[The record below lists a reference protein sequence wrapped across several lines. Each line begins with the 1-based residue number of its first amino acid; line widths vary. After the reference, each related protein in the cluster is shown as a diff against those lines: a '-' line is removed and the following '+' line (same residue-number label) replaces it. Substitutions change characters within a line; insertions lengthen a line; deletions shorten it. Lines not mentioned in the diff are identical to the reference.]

1 MLKLKTYTENT
12 TDTIFKYKRG
22 YQYCTS
28 FTLYDKTG
36 EYSSINP
43 TGWGFPNITRASVT
57 YLNLFVFNPI
67 TQKPYVFTPP
77 SGVIYDLVGTDFF
90 TSPSY
95 KIEIT
100 YLLITGGQQTGN
112 LPNGLYV
119 LWINSVQGTTPLST
133 VQVCIQ
139 PCEIV
144 CELNKLSEK
153 ILYTKACC
161 ETIEKYDL
169 LSDTFMALNYEIDC
183 LNRYFEQLDVTS
195 ESYSSDITSATIYKT
210 LNNLYRKCMALV
222 NGKGGCGCG
231 CK

>member
-36 EYSSINP
+36 DYSSINP

-57 YLNLFVFNPI
+57 YLNLFVFNPL
-67 TQKPYVFTPP
+67 TQKSYVSIPP
-77 SGVIYDLVGTDFF
+77 TGVNYDLVGTSFF
-90 TSPSY
+90 TTGY
-95 KIEIT
+95 QIELT
-100 YLLITGGQQTGN
+100 YSLITGGQQTGN
-112 LPNGLYV
+112 LPNGLYTI
-119 LWINSVQGTTPLST
+119 WINSVQGATALST

-139 PCEIV
+139 PCDIV

-161 ETIEKYDL
+161 ETYEKYDL

-195 ESYSSDITSATIYKT
+195 ESYSANITSPSVYKK
-210 LNNLYRKCMALV
+210 LNNLYKKCMALV